1 MKSKRDEAVVHVFLS
16 LLGVAREVVVDRARA
31 RADAY
36 RMAASAEYHQA
47 RIFEARKLASGAD
60 FQGTDA
66 ERHAELERLDPL
78 SRELAELAR

>member
-47 RIFEARKLASGAD
+47 RLFEARLV
-60 FQGTDA
+60 
-66 ERHAELERLDPL
+66 RI
-78 SRELAELAR
+78 